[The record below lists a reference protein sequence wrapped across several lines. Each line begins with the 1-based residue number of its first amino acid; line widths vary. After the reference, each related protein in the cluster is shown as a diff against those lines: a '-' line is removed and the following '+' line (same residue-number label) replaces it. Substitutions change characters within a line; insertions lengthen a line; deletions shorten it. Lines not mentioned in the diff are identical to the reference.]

1 MEDVPTSTLFKRI
14 VTPFVAAV
22 LTVATWAL
30 FYFETPDAPLA
41 VRGTTIVFG
50 FGGSWLCLFAL
61 CGRELSE
68 NKNEGL

>member
-30 FYFETPDAPLA
+30 FYFETPDAPLG

-50 FGGSWLCLFAL
+50 FWWLVVMLVRAL
-61 CGRELSE
+61 WARIVR
-68 NKNEGL
+68 KQK